1 MGLLLEGCCHCCCS
15 PLRARYKRLV
25 DNIFPVNPQDGLIKS
40 NMEKLQYY
48 ASSSPEKLDRIGD
61 YFAHKISRD
70 LTRHQYPF
78 VVIAMDAM
86 DQLLHS
92 CNSQSLNSFIE
103 SYLKVVQ
110 LLLETQDPGMQIV
123 ATTSFTKFAN
133 IDEDTPSYHRRYDFF
148 VSKFSSLCHDNN
160 TDPEIR
166 RQLRVSGLKGLKGV
180 ILKTVSDDLQV
191 DIWDDHHMDK
201 IVPSLLYNMQDN
213 QSDRIDSAAC
223 VSPAP
228 PASPSLKNAPI
239 ELPCLVA
246 EDNLRELVGKA
257 TFGNIRSVIRPVLRH
272 LDLHDLWH
280 SEELAVQFF
289 RVIMTSIQNQY
300 SYAVIQSL
308 MTHLDEKSKSKSTE
322 SSIKIR
328 TGIAT
333 VLSQVVA
340 ISASGSIG
348 PIVLDIIN
356 NLLNHLRSSI
366 NNCQSNIRCSEGEK
380 KFQETV
386 INSLGE
392 FANNLPDFQKIE
404 IMNFIISR
412 VPAAS
417 SPSRTDSV
425 LQSILLRS
433 LLKVSK
439 TYNTV
444 NISQA
449 LPTAFLKSLLQ
460 FALTPDPKVRVTVQ
474 NIFHQL
480 LDRHNNLPKIMKPG
494 TLAEIPPLTVE
505 KAFRQD
511 VVFIKKHGIEI
522 IGNINENIQLTN
534 NSAENYC
541 ALYTTIALLCVE
553 MSSEELVTE
562 TVRLSFSMQDF
573 AISSTTLSE
582 QHKAAIHALT
592 AAVFHMSSQ
601 LTGIPALTAHVSEV
615 IKNRS
620 RKCPAMLPESNR
632 YFTPSCH
639 MARRPSLISSQEAA
653 DADLLFDKQVIV
665 DVLKS
670 TGHETSHI
678 LQALSTRSVVDA
690 AVVRSEADCNG
701 IDVEIASICSTPE
714 TTRVP
719 DSELTFDSF
728 KKILSEPESA
738 VSDEKLDR
746 RMRTIEK
753 YRTTPFESL
762 TAELE
767 KSAASALCVSCVLS
781 QIVQKLSN

>member
-25 DNIFPVNPQDGLIKS
+25 DNIFPVNAQDGLIKS

-70 LTRHQYPF
+70 LTRHQHAF

-86 DQLLHS
+86 DQLLQS
-92 CNSQSLNSFIE
+92 CNSQSLNLFIE
-103 SYLKVVQ
+103 SYLKIIQ

-123 ATTSFTKFAN
+123 ATTSFSKFAD

-160 TDPEIR
+160 NDPDTR

-180 ILKTVSDDLQV
+180 IIKTVSDDLQV
-191 DIWDDHHMDK
+191 DIWDDNHMDK
-201 IVPSLLYNMQDN
+201 IVPSLLFNMQDGD
-213 QSDRIDSAAC
+213 SDVTDAGTGG
-223 VSPAP
+223 
-228 PASPSLKNAPI
+228 ASPPSSPSSKSAPV
-239 ELPCLVA
+239 EVPSQVA
-246 EDNLRELVGKA
+246 EENLRELIGKA
-257 TFGNIRSVIRPVLRH
+257 GFGNIRSVIRPVLRH
-272 LDLHDLWH
+272 LDHHQLW
-280 SEELAVQFF
+280 EKEDVAVEFF
-289 RVIMTSIQNQY
+289 RIIMTSIQSQY

-308 MTHLDEKSKSKSTE
+308 MSHLDEKSKSKNTE
-322 SSIKIR
+322 SIKIR

-356 NLLNHLRSSI
+356 NLLSHLRNSI
-366 NNCQSNIRCSEGEK
+366 NNCQANARCSEGEM
-380 KFQETV
+380 KFQDTV

-412 VPAAS
+412 VPSAS

-449 LPTAFLKSLLQ
+449 LPNAFLKSLLQ
-460 FALTPDPKVRVTVQ
+460 FAVTSDPKVRVTVQ
-474 NIFHQL
+474 SIFHQL
-480 LDRHNNLPKIMKPG
+480 LDRHNNLPKITKPV
-494 TLAEIPPLTVE
+494 TLTEIPPLTIE

-553 MSSEELVTE
+553 MSSEEVVTE

-573 AISSTTLSE
+573 ATGSTTLSE
-582 QHKAAIHALT
+582 QHKSAIHALT

-601 LTGIPALTAHVSEV
+601 LTGIPALTAHVNDV
-615 IKNRS
+615 IRNRN
-620 RKCPAMLPESNR
+620 RKCPWMLPESNR
-632 YFTPSCH
+632 YFNTSLH
-639 MARRPSLISSQEAA
+639 MARRPSLISTQDAA
-653 DADLLFDKQVIV
+653 EVDLLFDKQVIV

-670 TGHETSHI
+670 TGHDTSRI
-678 LQALSTRSVVDA
+678 LQALNTKSVVDA
-690 AVVRSEADCNG
+690 SIPRSDSDCNG
-701 IDVEIASICSTPE
+701 IDVEIASISSSPD

-728 KKILSEPESA
+728 KKILSEPDSVMTE
-738 VSDEKLDR
+738 EKMEKRIQTL
-746 RMRTIEK
+746 EK
-753 YRTTPFESL
+753 YRNAPFEAL

-767 KSAASALCVSCVLS
+767 KSTGSSLCVSCVLS

>member
-1 MGLLLEGCCHCCCS
+1 MF
-15 PLRARYKRLV
+15 V
-25 DNIFPVNPQDGLIKS
+25 
-40 NMEKLQYY
+40 
-48 ASSSPEKLDRIGD
+48 
-61 YFAHKISRD
+61 IS
-70 LTRHQYPF
+70 F
-78 VVIAMDAM
+78 
-86 DQLLHS
+86 
-92 CNSQSLNSFIE
+92 SF
-103 SYLKVVQ
+103 Y
-110 LLLETQDPGMQIV
+110 
-123 ATTSFTKFAN
+123 
-133 IDEDTPSYHRRYDFF
+133 R
-148 VSKFSSLCHDNN
+148 
-160 TDPEIR
+160 
-166 RQLRVSGLKGLKGV
+166 
-180 ILKTVSDDLQV
+180 LQV

-201 IVPSLLYNMQDN
+201 IVPSLLFNMQDI
-213 QSDRIDSAAC
+213 QMDRTDDCMPMAS
-223 VSPAP
+223 SPAP
-228 PASPSLKNAPI
+228 PASPSSKNAPV
-239 ELPCLVA
+239 EYPSLVA
-246 EDNLRELVGKA
+246 EENLKELIGRA

-272 LDLHDLWH
+272 LDHHELWE
-280 SEELAVQFF
+280 SEELAVAFF
-289 RVIMTSIQNQY
+289 RVIMTSIQSQY

-308 MTHLDEKSKSKSTE
+308 MTHLDEKSKSKNTE

-333 VLSQVVA
+333 VLSQIVA

-356 NLLNHLRSSI
+356 NLLNHLRNSI
-366 NNCQSNIRCSEGEK
+366 NNCQANIRCSEGEK

-412 VPAAS
+412 VPPAS
-417 SPSRTDSV
+417 SPTRTDSV

-449 LPTAFLKSLLQ
+449 LPTSFLKSLLQ
-460 FALTPDPKVRVTVQ
+460 FAVTSDPKVRVTVQ

-480 LDRHNNLPKIMKPG
+480 LDRHNNLSKITKPV
-494 TLAEIPPLTVE
+494 TLTEIPPLTIE
-505 KAFRQD
+505 KAYRQD

-553 MSSEELVTE
+553 MSSEEVVTE

-573 AISSTTLSE
+573 AASSTTLSE

-601 LTGIPALTAHVSEV
+601 LTGIPALTAHVDEV
-615 IKNRS
+615 IKNRN
-620 RKCPAMLPESNR
+620 RKCPWMLPESNR
-632 YFTPSCH
+632 YFSPSCH
-639 MARRPSLISSQEAA
+639 MARRPSLISTQDAA
-653 DADLLFDKQVIV
+653 DPDLLFDKQVIV

-670 TGHETSHI
+670 TGHETSRI
-678 LQALSTRSVVDA
+678 LLALTTKSVVDA
-690 AVVRSEADCNG
+690 GLPRSDSDCNG
-701 IDVEIASICSTPE
+701 IDVEIASISSSPE

-728 KKILSEPESA
+728 KKILCESDSA
-738 VSDEKLDR
+738 VTEEKLEKR
-746 RMRTIEK
+746 LQTLEK
-753 YRTTPFESL
+753 YRHAPFESL